1 NVTVYYTVIEDAITE
16 VQRAAALRTVGVVHA
31 SRFHGA
37 RPAAATVPVDRL
49 EEFSGLPWVRVIEVD
64 SSPPMYPANN
74 AIGSTPLSDR
84 FYSSSLLSQTVPW
97 GMADIGAPA
106 AHGRQFR
113 GAGVKVAV
121 LDQAVHVTHPDLDI
135 AGCWDNF
142 GAGAACITEP
152 ASWNGTP
159 FDHGTKAAGVIGAVD
174 NSIGVLGVA
183 PDATVYSVRV
193 CAPGL
198 GCPDSAVYDALIWAG
213 NHSIDVV
220 SMSLGSCGG
229 SVSTS
234 MAILLAQLANAG
246 MKIVVAGGN
255 GIHTAPNPCA
265 P

>member
-1 NVTVYYTVIEDAITE
+1 TCLALFQLLAVASCGIDEEIPTASSPSSVDEAVAATKSSGENPTHSAENVTVYYTVIEDAITE

-64 SSPPMYPANN
+64 SSPPIYPANN

-135 AGCWDNF
+135 AGCGDNF

-174 NSIGVLGVA
+174 N
-183 PDATVYSVRV
+183 
-193 CAPGL
+193 
-198 GCPDSAVYDALIWAG
+198 
-213 NHSIDVV
+213 
-220 SMSLGSCGG
+220 
-229 SVSTS
+229 
-234 MAILLAQLANAG
+234 
-246 MKIVVAGGN
+246 
-255 GIHTAPNPCA
+255 
-265 P
+265 